1 MFDAFE
7 QTTRRKHPAR
17 TLAVT
22 VLSLGVY
29 GTLGFL
35 ALSAGRAALED
46 ETEVETEIHFE
57 PPAPATAPPPPPPT
71 AAPAPPP
78 AVTPPPPAPRRAIA
92 VPRKM
97 PQAPPPEADPSQI
110 TTDAPTGDAV
120 IGGPPAAAAPAPA
133 AITATA
139 PPPEPAPRPR
149 AAAHAPIQ
157 ITEGVTP
164 PEAAADNAQPAYP
177 EEARA
182 AGKEGVV
189 VLKFVVTARG
199 TVEQIHVLKG
209 EPPFVEAALA
219 AVKTWRFIRPALL
232 DGSPVSVYRVVP
244 LRFKLR

>member
-17 TLAVT
+17 TFAVT

-29 GTLGFL
+29 GVLGFL
-35 ALSAGRAALED
+35 ALRAGRDALERD
-46 ETEVETEIHFE
+46 LEVETEIHFE
-57 PPAPATAPPPPPPT
+57 PPPPATAPPPPPPT
-71 AAPAPPP
+71 AAPPPTPPPAGPAPPP
-78 AVTPPPPAPRRAIA
+78 RRVIA

-97 PQAPPPEADPSQI
+97 PQAPPPEAEPTQ
-110 TTDAPTGDAV
+110 APVTSGASDVAV
-120 IGGPPAAAAPAPA
+120 GGPPAPAATPA

-157 ITEGVTP
+157 MTEGVTP
-164 PEAAADNAQPAYP
+164 PEAAVDNPQPAYP

-189 VLKFVVTARG
+189 VVKFVVSTRG
-199 TVEQIHVLKG
+199 TVEQIQVLKG

-219 AVKTWRFIRPALL
+219 AVKTWRFTRPALL
-232 DGSPVSVYRVVP
+232 DGSPVAVYRVVP